1 MWYKIAQQFEN
12 ITKSR
17 SPSSLSG
24 NQQGISVN
32 FQDYQQLKSFG
43 TGSGPITVQDIE
55 TKQPVTVVHGGLDP
69 EGNFAFSKGNGEFV
83 YPKDNPNWATELGI
97 NPGNFIVSC
106 YEGAADAGNFTAATN
121 YQGKL
126 NLSIPVEAD
135 PNNPVKIPISGG

>member
-83 YPKDNPNWATELGI
+83 YPKDNPTGVPYTVVMGGLI
-97 NPGNFIVSC
+97 NDQFIDSNFKPIFDIIC
-106 YEGAADAGNFTAATN
+106 LDD
-121 YQGKL
+121 K
-126 NLSIPVEAD
+126 NLIFEVD
-135 PNNPVKIPISGG
+135 QIK